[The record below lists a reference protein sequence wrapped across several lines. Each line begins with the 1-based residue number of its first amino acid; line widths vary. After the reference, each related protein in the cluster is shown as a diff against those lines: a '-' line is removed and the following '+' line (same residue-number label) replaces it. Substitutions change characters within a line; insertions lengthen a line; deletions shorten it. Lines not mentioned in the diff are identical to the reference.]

1 MPTAKQKMSVSEAI
15 PRLLEIVAALRA
27 AYPKRKFTLDG
38 RLVGDLG
45 EVLAAE
51 HYDLELLPEL
61 AARYDGETSDGRR
74 VQVKATMRGH
84 LTFPGDHVP
93 DYYLG
98 LHIHPD
104 GSFDELFNGPG
115 AILAEALA
123 GRKVPKTN
131 QLSLAAKKLRE
142 LSAKVPEHERVPRR
156 EGGRQ

>member
-1 MPTAKQKMSVSEAI
+1 MPTANRKMSISEAV

-27 AYPKRKFTLDG
+27 AYPGRKFTLDG

-51 HYDLELLPEL
+51 HYDLDLLPEL
-61 AARYDGETSDGRR
+61 TAKYDGETSDGRS

-84 LTFPGDHVP
+84 LTFPADHVP

-104 GSFDELFNGPG
+104 GSFKELFNGPG
-115 AILAEALA
+115 AILAQALA
-123 GRKVPKTN
+123 GRKRPKNN

-142 LSAKVPEHERVPRR
+142 LSGQVPDHERVPGRR
-156 EGGRQ
+156 ARG